1 MAVMSREDYR
11 AQLMQLLPPGPAWD
25 PDIYPLPAMIV
36 EAAAAELARVDGRAN
51 DLLAEMFPGTVRE
64 LLPDWERVMGLP
76 DACLGV
82 TAAPGERLREVVR
95 RFAEVGRQDPPYF
108 EDLAR
113 RLGYPDAKVIEW
125 RTPRFGLTR
134 FGAARFGGW
143 ECQFVWVVQLGA
155 RLAEGPRFGA
165 AQFGE
170 RFGSNPNDIVECVI
184 RRYAP
189 AHTVVFFDYT

>member
-1 MAVMSREDYR
+1 MSREDYR

-25 PDIYPLPAMIV
+25 PDIYPLPAKVV

-82 TAAPGERLREVVR
+82 SAAPGERLREVVR
-95 RFAEVGRQDPPYF
+95 RFAEVGRQDPEYF
-108 EDLAR
+108 EELAR
-113 RLGYPDAKVIEW
+113 RLGYPDAKVIQW
-125 RTPRFGLTR
+125 RTPRFGLAR

-143 ECQFVWVVQLGA
+143 ECQFVWVMRLGA

-170 RFGSNPNDIVECVI
+170 RFGANPNDIVECVI